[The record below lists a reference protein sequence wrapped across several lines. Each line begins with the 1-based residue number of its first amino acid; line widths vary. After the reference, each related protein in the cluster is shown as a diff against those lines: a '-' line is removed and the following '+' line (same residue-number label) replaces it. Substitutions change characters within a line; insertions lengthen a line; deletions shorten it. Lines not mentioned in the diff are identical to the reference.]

1 MLKPKTTISTTSTK
15 PVVLPNGIKLHVQ
28 PQNLL
33 LATNLAGMSQGPVI
47 NQIVSRLFTRSE
59 FLEFYE
65 LWKKNLIF
73 SYFLNFFDFKAAP
86 NQFQILHFCSI

>member
-33 LATNLAGMSQGPVI
+33 LAANLAGMSQGPVI
-47 NQIVSRLFTRSE
+47 NQIVSRIFIRSE

-65 LWKKNLIF
+65 LWKRICF
-73 SYFLNFFDFKAAP
+73 SLTF
-86 NQFQILHFCSI
+86 